1 MQERSCEN
9 KTYCGRRSHCEMKS
23 DYEMKSACEKMIGIV
38 LKTANDERQA
48 IYLVDEA
55 PQNGLEGFAI
65 VGQST
70 FVPALIDRETP
81 CTTSSQGSENTSN
94 QHQLIVASS

>member
-1 MQERSCEN
+1 MQERTRCE
-9 KTYCGRRSHCEMKS
+9 KQTYCGRSRCEMSS

-55 PQNGLEGFAI
+55 PQNGLEII
-65 VGQST
+65 VRKKNYKT
-70 FVPALIDRETP
+70 
-81 CTTSSQGSENTSN
+81 
-94 QHQLIVASS
+94 